1 MDIFPTEKP
10 IIVAMGLSM
19 SSRLWVPA
27 LLMDNYEVKL
37 THDVGQLLRDLNT
50 AEKLPSLILLEC
62 QMPLV
67 VQEEIFSQIKSNTDI
82 WRIPVVLFGSPKND
96 DDELLG
102 FEQGAAD
109 FITLPCRPD
118 IFKAKIRARLKQ
130 NLNSNIVCLI
140 NEQLE
145 LAVAR
150 RTVEIGTVQDA
161 SIMAMTA
168 LAKTRDSETGNH
180 ICRTQHYVRA
190 LSMALQTHPRF
201 RQFLTHRNIEILFK
215 SAPLHDIGKVGI
227 PDRILLKPGTFD
239 TSEME
244 IMKTHTTLGRDAIQ
258 YAERLL
264 EHGLDFLTIAKEIA
278 YSHHEKWDGS
288 GYPQGLVGDAI
299 PISARLMA
307 VADVYDAIISRRVY
321 KPGMPHQKAVNII
334 LKGKGTHFDPDIVDA
349 FLSILDEFQA
359 ISAHFPDSDIE
370 MRKKSDAISMA
381 METLHE

>member
-1 MDIFPTEKP
+1 MDIFLTEKP
-10 IIVAMGLSM
+10 IIVAIGLSV
-19 SSRLWVPA
+19 SSLLWVPA

-37 THDVGQLLRDLNT
+37 TQDVTQLLRDLKKE
-50 AEKLPSLILLEC
+50 EKLPSLILLEC
-62 QMPLV
+62 QFPPV
-67 VQEEIFSQIKSNTDI
+67 VHEEIFNQIKRDPELWS
-82 WRIPVVLFGSPKND
+82 IPVVLFGSPKND

-109 FITLPCRPD
+109 FIALPCRPD
-118 IFKAKIRARLKQ
+118 IFKAKIRARLTQ
-130 NLNSNIVCLI
+130 NVNSNIVCLI

-145 LAVAR
+145 LTVAK
-150 RTVEIGTVQDA
+150 RTVEIGAVQDA

-201 RQFLTHRNIEILFK
+201 SHFLTQRNIDILFK

-227 PDRILLKPGTFD
+227 PDRILLKPGSFD
-239 TSEME
+239 ASEMQ
-244 IMKTHTTLGRDAIQ
+244 IMMTHPTLGRDAIQ
-258 YAERLL
+258 YAEEMLGR
-264 EHGLDFLTIAKEIA
+264 GLDFLTIAKEIA

-299 PISARLMA
+299 PIPARLMA

-321 KPGMPHQKAVNII
+321 KPGMPHQRAVDII
-334 LKGKGTHFDPDIVDA
+334 LKGKGQHFDPDIVDA
-349 FLSILDEFQA
+349 FVSILDEFKA
-359 ISAHFPDSDIE
+359 ISRQFPDADGAMQEQVDSVAL
-370 MRKKSDAISMA
+370 S
-381 METLHE
+381 METVDD